1 MTRSEIK
8 YKCNYARCKNGFTI
22 VELMVVV
29 VILGLLATT
38 VMINV
43 TGYLTKSRLE
53 RARIDIA
60 NLKNAIELFCVE
72 NHRYPSNEDG
82 LGILLEKTPTH
93 PGGIIS
99 QLPRDP
105 WGRQYQY
112 LYPGTHDL
120 FDIYTLGRDG
130 IEGGEGEDTDVCSW
144 NLNEGDK
151 HQQ

>member
-1 MTRSEIK
+1 MKKLKDTYNCIRKRNKS
-8 YKCNYARCKNGFTI
+8 GFTI

-38 VMINV
+38 VVVNV

-60 NLKNAIELFCVE
+60 NLKNAVELFCVE
-72 NHRYPSNEDG
+72 NHRYPSNEEG
-82 LGILLEKTPTH
+82 LSILLEKKPTR
-93 PGGIIS
+93 PVGIIS
-99 QLPRDP
+99 QLPKDP
-105 WGRQYQY
+105 WGNIYQY

-130 IEGGEGEDTDVCSW
+130 IEGGEGEDTDICSW
-144 NLNEGDK
+144 NLNQEGK
-151 HQQ
+151 GK